1 MAGNL
6 DTMFRT
12 EETIAAI
19 STVPGAAPR
28 AIVRL
33 SGPDA
38 ISIAARLFTSAAG
51 DITELRGFRGLD
63 GLVRL
68 ASRNTAIARG
78 AQGAVDIEL
87 PARLYLFRRP
97 RSYTRQDVVELHV
110 SGSPPVARAIL
121 DSLIDAGA
129 RQAEPGE
136 FTARAFLS
144 GRIDLSQAEGVCD
157 IINAANDAQLRAGL
171 AALGGQIHRLC
182 AETAAAIADILA
194 TVEASIDLSEE
205 RIELGRPECLKET
218 LNELAGRLG
227 SLADDAARLPDSA
240 ELPQVAIAGRPNV
253 GKSSL
258 LNALSGMD
266 RAITSAL
273 AGTTRDVL
281 SALLTLPCGPGESNA
296 GSSTVR
302 LLDAAGLTSPSDTLT
317 AVAHNAAYN
326 AVASADMILFVVDA
340 SEEARSGKMEK
351 DFLLLREIR
360 RANRLAPML
369 LLVANKCD
377 LTSKVDI
384 ERQIAEWKKTDD
396 GSETPESQ
404 DLPVICTSA
413 ITGEG
418 LDAVR
423 ARLREMLHLSAGR
436 SGQVLGLHD
445 RQRRCLIAAA
455 DASGS
460 AAELLGS
467 AEEVAD
473 VAELVAVE
481 LRDALSQLG
490 AISGEIVTEDILGRI
505 FSRFCV
511 GK

>member
-12 EETIAAI
+12 EDTIAAI

-28 AIVRL
+28 GIVRL

-38 ISIAARLFTSAAG
+38 ISIAAHLFTSAEA
-51 DITELRGFRGLD
+51 DITKLGGFRGLD
-63 GLVRL
+63 GLVKL
-68 ASRNTAIARG
+68 TSGNTAIARE
-78 AQGAVDIEL
+78 ARRAVDIEL

-97 RSYTRQDVVELHV
+97 RSYTRQDVVEFHIP
-110 SGSPPVARAIL
+110 GAPPAVRAIL

-129 RQAEPGE
+129 RNAEPGE

-182 AETAAAIADILA
+182 AETAAAIAEILA

-205 RIELGRPECLKET
+205 QIELGRPEHLKET
-218 LNELAGRLG
+218 LNELAECMG
-227 SLADDAARLPDSA
+227 SLADDAARMPDST
-240 ELPQVAIAGRPNV
+240 ELPQVAIAGRPNA

-258 LNALSGMD
+258 LNALSGKD

-281 SALLTLPCGPGESNA
+281 SALLTLPARPGNSAA

-302 LLDAAGLTSPSDTLT
+302 LLDAAGLTAPSDTLT
-317 AVAHNAAYN
+317 AIAHNAAYN
-326 AVASADMILFVVDA
+326 AVASADTILFVVDA
-340 SEEARSGKMEK
+340 SAKARSGEMEK
-351 DFLLLREIR
+351 DLLLLREIR

-369 LLVANKCD
+369 LLANKCD

-396 GSETPESQ
+396 RNETPESQ
-404 DLPVICTSA
+404 DLPVIPTSA
-413 ITGEG
+413 VTGEG
-418 LDAVR
+418 LDAVK
-423 ARLREMLHLSAGR
+423 ARLREILHLSAGR

-445 RQRRCLIAAA
+445 RQRRCLTEAAE
-455 DASGS
+455 ASAR

-467 AEEVAD
+467 AEEVVD

-481 LRDALSQLG
+481 LRDALAQLG

>member
-38 ISIAARLFTSAAG
+38 ISIAARLFTSPAG

-78 AQGAVDIEL
+78 AQGAVEIEL

-110 SGSPPVARAIL
+110 PGSPPAARMIL

-281 SALLTLPCGPGESNA
+281 SALLTLPCSPGESTP

-302 LLDAAGLTSPSDTLT
+302 LLDAAGLTTPSDTLT
-317 AVAHNAAYN
+317 AAAHNAAYN

-340 SEEARSGKMEK
+340 STKARSGEVEK
-351 DFLLLREIR
+351 DLLLLREIR

-369 LLVANKCD
+369 LLANKCD
-377 LTSKVDI
+377 LTSKTDI
-384 ERQIAEWKKTDD
+384 ERQITEWKKTDD
-396 GSETPESQ
+396 RNEGPGSQ
-404 DLPVICTSA
+404 DFPAIPTSA
-413 ITGEG
+413 VTGEG

-423 ARLREMLHLSAGR
+423 TLLREMLHLSAGR
-436 SGQVLGLHD
+436 SGQALGLHD
-445 RQRRCLIAAA
+445 RQRRCLVAAA
-455 DASGS
+455 EASAR
-460 AAELLGS
+460 AAELLGA
-467 AEEVAD
+467 AEEVVD
-473 VAELVAVE
+473 VAELAAVE
-481 LRDALSQLG
+481 LRDALGQLG